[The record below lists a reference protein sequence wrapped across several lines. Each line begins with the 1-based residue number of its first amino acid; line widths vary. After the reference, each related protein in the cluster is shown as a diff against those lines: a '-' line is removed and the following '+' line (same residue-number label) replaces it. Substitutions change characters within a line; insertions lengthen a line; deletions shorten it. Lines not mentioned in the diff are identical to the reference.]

1 MAVTSSILSS
11 TRQRLV
17 LHFFAGANGDSST
30 IQLTELRRAE
40 EIAFSTTSQLT
51 VNIAA
56 AYLNCTDSNSGI
68 SVRRG
73 GSSGTVVLDMHGQS
87 EYPGQNALGDIS
99 IANTSSIFLNFRVP
113 GMFVVDLRKVAGYAG
128 PDTNVGV

>member
-1 MAVTSSILSS
+1 MAVTSSILNS
-11 TRQRLV
+11 TRQRIV

-40 EIAFSTTSQLT
+40 EIAFSTTSQLAI
-51 VNIAA
+51 NIAA

-87 EYPGQNALGDIS
+87 EYPGSWSLGDIN
-99 IANTSSIFLNFRVP
+99 INNTSSIFLNFRVP
-113 GMFVVDLRKVAGYAG
+113 GMFVIDLRKVAGYAG